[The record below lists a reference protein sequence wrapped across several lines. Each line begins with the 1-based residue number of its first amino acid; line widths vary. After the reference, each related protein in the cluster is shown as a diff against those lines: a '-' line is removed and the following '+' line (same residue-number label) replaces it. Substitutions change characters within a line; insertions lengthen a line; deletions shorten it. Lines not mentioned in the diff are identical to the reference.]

1 MTEFEAVAAADGH
14 AMGKA
19 FIFRHDEMVVP
30 HFHVKKDEVE
40 KETAALHSAFSSVR
54 KYCSDNL
61 EKAVSDSERALY
73 SVQIL
78 MIDDPEWLQAIEGY
92 IKNDLYNA
100 PWAVECATA
109 EIVRALSSVSD
120 EYMKERIIDIV
131 DIQKAITEE
140 LTGKVRQHIRL
151 VRDVVL
157 VADNLL
163 TSELLALE
171 GIQHLKAVCLDAGGK
186 TSHVSILAKGWGIPA
201 VVGLKD
207 FSLLVKE
214 GECIIVDGYTGHVIA
229 SPGKKQI
236 ALYEKRKQ
244 EAADEEARLI
254 READTLARTA
264 DGVRFILQAN
274 VEDRLGIGDAIKAGC
289 EGIGLFR
296 TEFLEMKYGATE
308 DFSIREGIY
317 DEIASS
323 MLGHGKVTFR
333 TLDAGGDKFVEGFC
347 GKEDN
352 PLLGWRAVR
361 FCLDRKDIFKSQISS
376 ILKASRHGN
385 VRMMFPLISTP
396 EELEECIALVE
407 EAKKELSRKRIP
419 FDPDIEIGTMIEVPS
434 AAILSGALADMV
446 DFVSIGTND
455 LVQYVLAVDRGNEKI
470 SHLYRAD
477 NPAVLRLVKMV
488 VDNCHERNV
497 PVGVCGQIAS
507 EVDMIPLLVG
517 LGCDSLSMPPLSVGR
532 IKERL
537 GTLYKPDCEK
547 LLNNV
552 LSMNSH
558 EKVAEMLKDFNNGRK
573 T

>member
-14 AMGKA
+14 AMGEA

-30 HFHVKKDEVE
+30 HFHVKKDGVE
-40 KETAALHSAFSSVR
+40 DEISALRASFASVR
-54 KYCSDNL
+54 GYCSDQL
-61 EKAVSDSERALY
+61 GKAVSDSERALY

-92 IKNDLYNA
+92 IKKDLYNA
-100 PWAVECATA
+100 AWAVECATSD
-109 EIVRALSSVSD
+109 IVAALSSVED

-131 DIQKAITEE
+131 DIQKAVTEE
-140 LTGKVRQHIRL
+140 LTGKARRHIRL

-171 GIQHLKAVCLDAGGK
+171 GIQHLKAICLDAGGK
-186 TSHVSILAKGWGIPA
+186 TSHVSILAKSWGIPA

-207 FSLLVKE
+207 FSLQVKE
-214 GECIIVDGYTGHVIA
+214 GECIIVDGYEGRVMA

-236 ALYEKRKQ
+236 AGYGKRKQ
-244 EAADEEARLI
+244 EQEAEEARLI
-254 READTLARTA
+254 RNAELLARTA
-264 DGVRFILQAN
+264 DGIRIVLEAN

-308 DFSIREGIY
+308 DFSVREGLY

-323 MLGHGKVTFR
+323 MLGHGRVTFR
-333 TLDAGGDKFVEGFC
+333 TLDIGGDKFINGLS
-347 GKEDN
+347 GQEDN

-361 FCLDRKDIFKSQISS
+361 FCLDRKDIFKSQIIS

-385 VRMMFPLISTP
+385 VRMMFPMISTV
-396 EELEECIALVE
+396 EELESCLLLLD
-407 EAKKELSRKRIP
+407 EAKKELGKKRIP
-419 FDPDIEIGTMIEVPS
+419 FDPKMKVGTMIEVPS
-434 AAILSGALADMV
+434 AALISDTLASMV

-488 VDNCHERNV
+488 VDNCHDKKI
-497 PVGVCGQIAS
+497 PVGICGQIAS
-507 EVDMIPLLVG
+507 EVDMLPLLVG
-517 LGCDSLSMPPLSVGR
+517 FGCDSLSMPPLSVGR

-537 GTLYKPDCEK
+537 GTLSKPDCEN

-558 EKVAEMLKDFNNGRK
+558 ERVAEMLKEFNNGRK

>member
-14 AMGKA
+14 AMGEA

-30 HFHVKKDEVE
+30 HFHVKKDGVE
-40 KETAALHSAFSSVR
+40 DEISALRASFASVR
-54 KYCSDNL
+54 GYCSDQL
-61 EKAVSDSERALY
+61 GKAVSDSERALY

-92 IKNDLYNA
+92 IKKDLYNA
-100 PWAVECATA
+100 AWAVECATSD
-109 EIVRALSSVSD
+109 IVAALSSVED

-131 DIQKAITEE
+131 DIQKAVTEE
-140 LTGKVRQHIRL
+140 LTGKARRHIRL

-171 GIQHLKAVCLDAGGK
+171 GIQHLKAICLDAGGK
-186 TSHVSILAKGWGIPA
+186 TSHVSILAKSWGIPA

-207 FSLLVKE
+207 FSLQVKE
-214 GECIIVDGYTGHVIA
+214 GECIIVDGYEGRVMA

-236 ALYEKRKQ
+236 AGYGKRKQ
-244 EAADEEARLI
+244 EQEAEEARLI
-254 READTLARTA
+254 RNAELLARTA
-264 DGVRFILQAN
+264 DGVRIVLEAN

-308 DFSIREGIY
+308 DFSVREGLY

-323 MLGHGKVTFR
+323 MLGHGGVTFR
-333 TLDAGGDKFVEGFC
+333 TLDIGGDKFINGLS
-347 GKEDN
+347 GQEDN

-361 FCLDRKDIFKSQISS
+361 FCLDRKDIFKSQIIS

-385 VRMMFPLISTP
+385 VRMMFPMISTV
-396 EELEECIALVE
+396 EELESCLLLLD
-407 EAKKELSRKRIP
+407 EAKKELGKKRIP
-419 FDPDIEIGTMIEVPS
+419 FDPKMKVGTMIEVPS
-434 AAILSGALADMV
+434 AALISDTLASMV

-488 VDNCHERNV
+488 VDNCHDKKI
-497 PVGVCGQIAS
+497 PVGICGQIAS
-507 EVDMIPLLVG
+507 EVDMLPLLVG
-517 LGCDSLSMPPLSVGR
+517 FGCDSLSMPPLSVGR

-537 GTLYKPDCEK
+537 GTLSKPDCEN

-558 EKVAEMLKDFNNGRK
+558 ERVAEMLKEFNNGRK

>member
-54 KYCSDNL
+54 KYCSDQL

>member
-1 MTEFEAVAAADGH
+1 MIEIEAVAAADGH

-30 HFHVKKDEVE
+30 RFHVKKDEVE
-40 KETAALHSAFSSVR
+40 NEVAALRSAFSSVR
-54 KYCSDNL
+54 EYCSGQL

-78 MIDDPEWLQAIEGY
+78 MIDDPEWRQSIEGY
-92 IKNDLYNA
+92 IRNNSYNA
-100 PWAVECATA
+100 AWAVECATD
-109 EIVRALSSVSD
+109 EIVRTLSSVGD

-131 DIQKAITEE
+131 DIQKAVTEE

-151 VRDVVL
+151 TRDVVL

-171 GIQHLKAVCLDAGGK
+171 GIQHLKAICLDAGGK

-207 FSLLVKE
+207 FSLQVKE
-214 GECIIVDGYTGHVIA
+214 GESIIVDGYAGRVTA

-236 ALYEKRKQ
+236 ASYEKRKQ
-244 EAADEEARLI
+244 EEADEEARLI
-254 READTLARTA
+254 RAADKLARTA
-264 DGVRFILQAN
+264 DGVRVVIQAN

-308 DFSIREGIY
+308 DFSVREGIY

-333 TLDAGGDKFVEGFC
+333 TLDAGGDKFVKGF
-347 GKEDN
+347 GDVEDN

-361 FCLDRKDIFKSQISS
+361 FCLDRKDVFKSQITS

-385 VRMMFPLISTP
+385 VKMMFPMISTV
-396 EELEECIALVE
+396 EELEECIALVD
-407 EAKKELSRKRIP
+407 EAKKELEAKRIP
-419 FDPDIEIGTMIEVPS
+419 FDPDMEIGTMIEVPS
-434 AAILSGALADMV
+434 AAILSDALADMV

-455 LVQYVLAVDRGNEKI
+455 LVQYVLAVDRGNGRI

-477 NPAVLRLVKMV
+477 SPAVLRLVKMV
-488 VDNCHERNV
+488 VDNCHKKGV
-497 PVGVCGQIAS
+497 LVGVCGQIAS
-507 EVDMIPLLVG
+507 EVDMLPLLVG
-517 LGCDSLSMPPLSVGR
+517 MGCDSLSMPPLSAGR
-532 IKERL
+532 VKERL
-537 GTLYKPDCEK
+537 GRLDKPDCEK

-558 EKVAEMLKDFNNGRK
+558 EKVAEMLKEFNNGRK

>member
-100 PWAVECATA
+100 AWAVECATA

-131 DIQKAITEE
+131 DIQKSVTEE
-140 LTGKVRQHIRL
+140 LTGKARQHIRL

-171 GIQHLKAVCLDAGGK
+171 GIQHLKAICLDAGGK

-207 FSLLVKE
+207 FSLQVKE
-214 GECIIVDGYTGHVIA
+214 GECIIVDGYSGHVTA

-236 ALYEKRKQ
+236 AAYEKRKQ
-244 EAADEEARLI
+244 EEKDEEARLI

-385 VRMMFPLISTP
+385 VRMMFPMISTL

-407 EAKKELSRKRIP
+407 EAKKELSRRRIP

-434 AAILSGALADMV
+434 AAILSDAIADMV

-497 PVGVCGQIAS
+497 PAGVCGQIAS
-507 EVDMIPLLVG
+507 EADMIPLLVG
-517 LGCDSLSMPPLSVGR
+517 MGCDSLSMPPLSVGR

-558 EKVAEMLKDFNNGRK
+558 ERVAEMLKDFNNGRK